1 MRKFSRWMP
10 PKKIEDSAVGWFLFV
25 LIWIAMWPLLIVP
38 SIVHRRHLRR
48 LASDRVDEDIG
59 SFARAFNRR
68 AEPFDSW
75 VVRAAWDALTP
86 YVQWDGRCL
95 ALRPTD
101 RLVDDLCIDPDD
113 LDFDLIPEVV
123 ARSGHSLD
131 HAESNPHYGGI
142 ETVKDLVNFVT
153 RQPSAKS

>member
-1 MRKFSRWMP
+1 MP
-10 PKKIEDSAVGWFLFV
+10 PKKTEDSALSWILFV
-25 LIWIAMWPLLIVP
+25 LIWIAMWPLLIVL
-38 SIVHRRHLRR
+38 SIVGRRHLRR
-48 LASDRVDEDIG
+48 LASDRIGENIG

-75 VVRAAWDALTP
+75 VVRATWDALTP
-86 YVQWDGRCL
+86 YVQLDGRCL

-101 RLVDDLCIDPDD
+101 RLVEDLCIDTDD
-113 LDFDLIPEVV
+113 LDFDLLPEVA

-131 HAESNPHYGGI
+131 HPESNPHYGRI

-153 RQPSAKS
+153 RQPPAKS